1 MYIKIY
7 HRPRKQKTPLPGGGL
22 SFHFLLNFPM
32 PIAALNNINI
42 YYNITGNGAP
52 ILFLHG
58 LGSQGLDWEA
68 KSAFFQAAYQCI
80 LPDMRGHGQSDKPDE
95 IYTIHQMADDII
107 KLLVALHT
115 TSVHIVSISM
125 GGSVAFQLADA
136 RPDLVQSMVI
146 INSVSDWRMKTLK
159 DKLKL
164 WQRMMIVRFMG
175 MRKMGAVLAARLL
188 PKPEHESLREEFI
201 EKWALNDTQAYLNSL
216 KALTKWSLPAK
227 RLAAITTPTLFI
239 VSDNDYSPIKKKRKI
254 VSQMQN
260 AKLVVIEDARHAVT
274 VEYPEQVNKAI
285 ETFLNHLD

>member
-1 MYIKIY
+1 MPHVTANNYSMHYQVDDFTNPWTTTETVWIQ
-7 HRPRKQKTPLPGGGL
+7 HGFGRN
-22 SFHFLLNFPM
+22 LNFWSHWIP
-32 PIAALNNINI
+32 PLAGQYRVLRR
-42 YYNITGNGAP
+42 
-52 ILFLHG
+52 
-58 LGSQGLDWEA
+58 
-68 KSAFFQAAYQCI
+68 
-80 LPDMRGHGQSDKPDE
+80 DMRGHGQSDKPVE
-95 IYTIHQMADDII
+95 IYTIHQMTDDII

-115 TSVHIVSISM
+115 APVHIVSISM

-164 WQRMMIVRFMG
+164 WQRMVIVRFMG

-201 EKWALNDTQAYLNSL
+201 EKWALNDTEAYLNSL

-239 VSDNDYSPIKKKRKI
+239 VSDNDYSPIEKKRKI

-274 VEYPEQVNKAI
+274 VEYPEKVNKAI

>member
-1 MYIKIY
+1 
-7 HRPRKQKTPLPGGGL
+7 
-22 SFHFLLNFPM
+22 M

-58 LGSQGLDWEA
+58 LGSQGLDWEPQ
-68 KSAFFQAAYQCI
+68 SAFFQAAYQCI

-164 WQRMMIVRFMG
+164 WQRVMIVRFMG

-227 RLAAITTPTLFI
+227 RLAAIITPTLFI
-239 VSDNDYSPIKKKRKI
+239 VSDNDYSPIEKKRKI

-260 AKLVVIEDARHAVT
+260 AKLVVIEDAHHAVT
-274 VEYPEQVNKAI
+274 VEYPEKVNKAI

>member
-1 MYIKIY
+1 
-7 HRPRKQKTPLPGGGL
+7 
-22 SFHFLLNFPM
+22 M
-32 PIAALNNINI
+32 PIAAVNNINI

-58 LGSQGLDWEA
+58 LGSQGLDWEPQ
-68 KSAFFQAAYQCI
+68 SAFFQAAYQCI
-80 LPDMRGHGQSDKPDE
+80 LPDMRGNGQSDKPDE
-95 IYTIHQMADDII
+95 IYTIHQMTDDII

-115 TSVHIVSISM
+115 APVHIVSISM

-188 PKPEHESLREEFI
+188 PKPEHVSLREEFI

-254 VSQMQN
+254 VYQMQN

-274 VEYPEQVNKAI
+274 VEYPAQVNKAI